1 VFEEKDTQVLGIS
14 TDARATQTAYAT
26 SLGGVPFPILTDFH
40 PHGKIAQAY
49 GIFNDANGA
58 FRRAVIVID
67 KHGIVRF
74 KKTYT
79 TAADLKVADI
89 MAEVD
94 KLPK

>member
-1 VFEEKDTQVLGIS
+1 M
-14 TDARATQTAYAT
+14 
-26 SLGGVPFPILTDFH
+26 GGVSFPILTDFH

-49 GIFNDANGA
+49 GIFNDVNGA

-67 KHGIVRF
+67 KNGIVRF

-79 TAADLKVADI
+79 TAVDLKVADI
-89 MAEVD
+89 LAEVE